1 MSVCIV
7 TDSTVRFSLELGE
20 TRELPVTVVPL
31 RIRLGEQE
39 YRDSAELNIN
49 ELGDFSARSGEIPQA
64 LPPTVEE
71 FHRIY
76 TELHQNCGEILS
88 IHLPEKL
95 GSTIQNARQAANMLL
110 GQCKI
115 EIIDAETTSL
125 GLGILVEAA
134 ARAAMEGQTIDQI
147 VRYVRGIIPQIYI
160 VFFSEHLNDLRHA
173 DGIGEAQALLGTMLG
188 IKPLFTLEGGEIIP
202 IEKVK
207 TRESAIEKLIEFVTE
222 FDAINQVAIIKS
234 TEDPTE
240 ETDYITGQLREVF
253 PDLDVPVMAYGP
265 VLASYVGAEALG
277 VVVYEDIS
285 FEI

>member
-1 MSVCIV
+1 
-7 TDSTVRFSLELGE
+7 
-20 TRELPVTVVPL
+20 
-31 RIRLGEQE
+31 
-39 YRDSAELNIN
+39 
-49 ELGDFSARSGEIPQA
+49 
-64 LPPTVEE
+64 
-71 FHRIY
+71 
-76 TELHQNCGEILS
+76 
-88 IHLPEKL
+88 
-95 GSTIQNARQAANMLL
+95 MLL

-240 ETDYITGQLREVF
+240 ETDYITEQLREVF